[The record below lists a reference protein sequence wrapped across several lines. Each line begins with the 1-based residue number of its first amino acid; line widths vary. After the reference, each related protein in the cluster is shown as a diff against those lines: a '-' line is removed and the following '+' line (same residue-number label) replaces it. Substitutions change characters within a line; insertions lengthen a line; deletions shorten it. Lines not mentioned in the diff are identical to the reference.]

1 MIIEQ
6 IMGNL
11 NNNNS
16 MSIIAAEAVIL
27 EILEHHIHT
36 QGKDIKTN
44 FLIYNKSMKRRTE
57 IDGFAS
63 QGFDEFVGATAIE
76 IKLYRNSKSIKSKL
90 NDILQRYCSINSFED
105 TPIIDNLLIIIT
117 TPLTKEEKEL
127 LESAYDDLPFKYS
140 IWDSSDLQLLFN
152 KYPELINEMETNP
165 SKVFVKQ
172 LFKAGLNSSRDEWK
186 VKRDEQLSN
195 LKKCFNDDDVVL
207 FLGAGV
213 SLEAGIPTWNNL
225 MSNLMVSMIN
235 TVIKD
240 NRFEGH
246 VELSDEEKEA
256 LINAIQIKNG
266 NSPLQLV
273 RFIRNGLG
281 DLFKEELRKIL
292 YLECSDTSRILEA
305 ITDLSVPLRH
315 GIGIQGIVTYNFDD
329 LIEVNFKNKNVIR
342 FHPVFKEADL
352 PTKNELGIYHVHGFL
367 PRNPAQYDGLEDKTK
382 EEESFLVFSE
392 EEYHQLMLDSYHWAN
407 LVQLNYF
414 RERTCLFIGMSMTD
428 PNVRRLLEIA
438 KQKQPE
444 QDACKHYIILQR
456 DSFSG
461 IQNGE
466 GIDGENIKKF
476 AMVHQKLKEAELSE
490 LGLNVIWVDN
500 HAEIPNLL
508 DELRK

>member
-1 MIIEQ
+1 
-6 IMGNL
+6 MGNL

-186 VKRDEQLSN
+186 VKRECMLSN
-195 LKKCFNDDDVVL
+195 TIV
-207 FLGAGV
+207 
-213 SLEAGIPTWNNL
+213 
-225 MSNLMVSMIN
+225 
-235 TVIKD
+235 
-240 NRFEGH
+240 
-246 VELSDEEKEA
+246 
-256 LINAIQIKNG
+256 
-266 NSPLQLV
+266 
-273 RFIRNGLG
+273 
-281 DLFKEELRKIL
+281 
-292 YLECSDTSRILEA
+292 YL
-305 ITDLSVPLRH
+305 
-315 GIGIQGIVTYNFDD
+315 
-329 LIEVNFKNKNVIR
+329 
-342 FHPVFKEADL
+342 
-352 PTKNELGIYHVHGFL
+352 
-367 PRNPAQYDGLEDKTK
+367 
-382 EEESFLVFSE
+382 
-392 EEYHQLMLDSYHWAN
+392 
-407 LVQLNYF
+407 
-414 RERTCLFIGMSMTD
+414 
-428 PNVRRLLEIA
+428 LL
-438 KQKQPE
+438 
-444 QDACKHYIILQR
+444 
-456 DSFSG
+456 
-461 IQNGE
+461 
-466 GIDGENIKKF
+466 
-476 AMVHQKLKEAELSE
+476 
-490 LGLNVIWVDN
+490 
-500 HAEIPNLL
+500 
-508 DELRK
+508 